1 MLNYIKGLSQI
12 NAKQAG
18 SHSRFLL
25 VEAPGYFGS
34 QGQQRRHGA
43 VLTSETVL
51 IRRRDKRRVE
61 SRQIQFFKYF
71 NLRTK

>member
-1 MLNYIKGLSQI
+1 MLNYIEGLSQI

-43 VLTSETVL
+43 VLTTEAVL
-51 IRRRDKRRVE
+51 VGRRDERSVERRKIHLFE
-61 SRQIQFFKYF
+61 HFD
-71 NLRTK
+71 LRTE